1 MNEKEVELLL
11 SKHGDWLQEGN
22 GEHASKMGHLEIDL
36 GSFSFMTLFRFSGG
50 PFLDPPKV

>member
-1 MNEKEVELLL
+1 VELLL
-11 SKHGDWLQEGN
+11 SKHGGGRDWLQEGN

-36 GSFSFMTLFRFSGG
+36 GSPSFMTLSRFYGE